1 MYEANNQKAT
11 LVALN
16 YNFANINEFI
26 EKLNSKDI
34 LKKYNLEQQ
43 EQIVKFSSSVQ
54 PPASILNDVR
64 QFLPLKFVS
73 KDTTI
78 EIVYTQQELKLLI
91 SKKNIDEKSFSD
103 YAKLSNDFI
112 DLKLSDLTAI
122 GMNYSAEFNLKDE
135 KLLLLRDETV
145 EAVPNFEQN
154 ISFEFILPLKDEKR
168 GVLSTYRIRKID
180 NDCKDH
186 KYEISVN
193 FHYAI
198 EKMTTSEKANK
209 VNEIISLDMYK
220 EFEAQCQRFLGLN
233 NG

>member
-1 MYEANNQKAT
+1 MYEASNQKAT

-16 YNFANINEFI
+16 YNFTNINEFI
-26 EKLNSKDI
+26 EKLKSKSI
-34 LKKYNLEQQ
+34 LEKYNLEQR
-43 EQIVKFSSSVQ
+43 EQAIKVSSAVQ

-73 KDTTI
+73 KDTMV
-78 EIVYTQQELKLLI
+78 EIIYTQQELKLFI
-91 SKKNIDEKSFSD
+91 SKSNIDEASFSD

-122 GMNYSAEFNLKDE
+122 GMNYSAEFNLKDK

-145 EAVPNFEQN
+145 AAVPNFQQN

-180 NDCKDH
+180 NNCEDH

-193 FHYAI
+193 FHYEI

-209 VNEIISLDMYK
+209 INEIISLNMYK
-220 EFEAQCQRFLGLN
+220 EFEEQCQRFLEIN